1 MTEPTNQG
9 DGVLASTRPTRR
21 QRIGLGLSGIALLV
35 VASAMVGV
43 WTQSHDLSAP
53 PTFFLA
59 AGVVTLA
66 YVTVRVLRAASGRE
80 PWLEVT
86 ADELRMVTVNGLEKR
101 LAIAQVQQVEA
112 QPRPKVIWEDA
123 DGRTRLT
130 DLDHRRAAV
139 RVTGVGG
146 ETFGAVAGPGFED
159 VVAQAR
165 EWVAQ
170 RPDLVADPVSAQML
184 GETDADEALDCD
196 EGADEDDV

>member
-80 PWLEVT
+80 QWLEVT
-86 ADELRMVTVNGLEKR
+86 ADELRMVTVNGIEKR

-196 EGADEDDV
+196 EGPDEDDV

>member
-1 MTEPTNQG
+1 
-9 DGVLASTRPTRR
+9 
-21 QRIGLGLSGIALLV
+21 
-35 VASAMVGV
+35 
-43 WTQSHDLSAP
+43 
-53 PTFFLA
+53 
-59 AGVVTLA
+59 
-66 YVTVRVLRAASGRE
+66 VRVLRAASGRE

-101 LAIAQVQQVEA
+101 LAIAQVQQVES

-196 EGADEDDV
+196 EGPDEDDV